1 MRARISEYSPRLIKA
16 NTGCVLAISLRCVL
30 MIFKFIR
37 AHQIWLSL
45 HTDGA
50 LPLSMTA
57 FRFASSLRK
66 SLQSRLTCSVC
77 VLLLEGIC
85 NLGLWIQ
92 TVKEFTAVRTRPRA
106 RCLQSGCATLP
117 AMKSKSLLP
126 QQVGNR

>member
-1 MRARISEYSPRLIKA
+1 MPARISECSPRLIKA

-30 MIFKFIR
+30 MTFRFIR

-66 SLQSRLTCSVC
+66 LPQSRLSCSVC
-77 VLLLEGIC
+77 VLLVEGIC
-85 NLGLWIQ
+85 NLGLWIRM
-92 TVKEFTAVRTRPRA
+92 VKEFIAV
-106 RCLQSGCATLP
+106 G
-117 AMKSKSLLP
+117 
-126 QQVGNR
+126 